1 MTWNSN
7 VMPSYWV
14 NVLSAVALLV
24 LSGCATTHQDCDP
37 GNQDAGILSKAGCVY
52 GGHYQQRIDDKQ
64 AILLDEQKANQL
76 FQAAYDSLQLESNQV
91 SSDLAAQQASLER
104 TRTSV
109 TSLLRELKSA
119 SAGNQQ
125 LEQQI
130 QAIESQLQ
138 HMQQTLDQAEVAN
151 QAIPVLQQR
160 QQMAELQVQVQD
172 LQAALNLR

>member
-1 MTWNSN
+1 
-7 VMPSYWV
+7 MPSYWV
-14 NVLSAVALLV
+14 NVLSAVALLA
-24 LSGCATTHQDCDP
+24 LSGCATTPQDCDP

-109 TSLLRELKSA
+109 TALLRELKSA

-130 QAIESQLQ
+130 QEIESQLQ